1 MRQER
6 RLPLLLALLLPIGLS
21 GQVPAVAHD
30 HSATDSAAHDPA
42 AHVEQLLYRSSLQ
55 SLLDFVFVLL
65 CQANPDRHRQLAINL
80 ERIHHLLES

>member
-1 MRQER
+1 MLVFHPRD
-6 RLPLLLALLLPIGLS
+6 A
-21 GQVPAVAHD
+21 
-30 HSATDSAAHDPA
+30 SAA
-42 AHVEQLLYRSSLQ
+42 SLQ